1 MLKNA
6 FPEKVLPVIPINI
19 DVPEAFSRRLPVHRF
34 NPDAPATK
42 AYAQVTR
49 EVIRRGKEEKAPA

>member
-1 MLKNA
+1 MLHRA
-6 FPEKVLPVIPINI
+6 FQEKILPEIPINI
-19 DVPEAFSRRLPVHRF
+19 DVPEAFSRRLPVHKF

-42 AYAQVTR
+42 AYASVTR